1 MCRPLVSVVMP
12 AYRCAGTIRQAIDS
26 ALDQQVPVEILVIDD
41 GSGDDLEQVVMEAYR
56 DVPEVIYQK
65 NPHNMGAAQS
75 RNRGVKMAKGEYVA
89 FLDAD
94 DCWTPGKLKKQLER
108 MEDSGAVLCATAR
121 ELMTPEGESTGKVIP
136 VKERITYRELLK
148 HNSINCSSVLIR
160 TEVAREFPMHH
171 EDSHEDY
178 IMWLEVLQKYDL
190 AVGINEPMLKY
201 RLSNTGKSGSKLHS
215 AKMTFL
221 VYRYMGFGWL
231 RSLWCFCSY
240 ALHGIQKYYLRQ
252 RSKT

>member
-26 ALDQQVPVEILVIDD
+26 ALNQQVPVEILVIDD
-41 GSGDDLEQVVMEAYR
+41 CSDDELEQIVMDAYR
-56 DVPEVIYQK
+56 DIPEVIYRK

-75 RNRGVKMAKGEYVA
+75 RNRGVEMAKGQYVA

-94 DCWTPGKLKKQLER
+94 DCWTPGKLKKQLKR

-121 ELMTPEGESTGKVIP
+121 ELMTPEWGSTGKVIP

-178 IMWLEVLQKYDL
+178 IMWLEVLQKYDY

-231 RSLWCFCSY
+231 RSFWCFCSY
-240 ALHGIQKYYLRQ
+240 AFHGIKKYNFT
-252 RSKT
+252 STE

>member
-26 ALDQQVPVEILVIDD
+26 ALNQQVPVEILVIDD
-41 GSGDDLEQVVMEAYR
+41 CSDDELEQTVMEAYR
-56 DVPEVIYQK
+56 DVPEVIYRK

-75 RNRGVKMAKGEYVA
+75 RNRGVEMAKGQYVA

-94 DCWTPGKLKKQLER
+94 DCWTPGKLKKQLKR

-121 ELMTPEGESTGKVIP
+121 ELMTPEWVSTGKVIP

-160 TEVAREFPMHH
+160 TEVTREFPMHH

-178 IMWLEVLQKYDL
+178 IMWLEVLQKYDY

-231 RSLWCFCSY
+231 RSFWCFCSY
-240 ALHGIQKYYLRQ
+240 AFHGIKKYYFT
-252 RSKT
+252 STE